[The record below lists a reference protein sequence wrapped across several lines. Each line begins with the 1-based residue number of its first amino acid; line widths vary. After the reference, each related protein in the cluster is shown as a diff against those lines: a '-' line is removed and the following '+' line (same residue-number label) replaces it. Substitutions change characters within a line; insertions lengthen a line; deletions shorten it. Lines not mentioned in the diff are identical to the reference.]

1 MKQQNLLCI
10 LLSLSILLILCTISP
25 THGQDY
31 AEYAR
36 GAGMARRRN
45 NRGPVAMAAATGI
58 FGGLVGSWF
67 ASNRLSKKHDK
78 EKKDLLQYIKLQ
90 DEIYK
95 ERDKQWQIEYRKLYA
110 MYDELE
116 KESVERDYEEFKA
129 PDTNNDD
136 MISRT
141 EFNTYVRKYLSS
153 FPELSEKDFPKFEE
167 FDLDKDGN
175 VSFEEWQ
182 QFLYQQKLL
191 EQQKA
196 KAGSSNKGGTNS
208 AYNELL
214 NALYEQSHSSDSF
227 NSLNKQISAGS
238 KGAATKGGAVGG
250 GRRGV

>member
-1 MKQQNLLCI
+1 M
-10 LLSLSILLILCTISP
+10 
-25 THGQDY
+25 
-31 AEYAR
+31 
-36 GAGMARRRN
+36 
-45 NRGPVAMAAATGI
+45 
-58 FGGLVGSWF
+58 
-67 ASNRLSKKHDK
+67 
-78 EKKDLLQYIKLQ
+78 Q

-95 ERDKQWQIEYRKLYA
+95 ERDKQWQVEYRKLYA
-110 MYDELE
+110 LYDELE
-116 KESVERDYEEFKA
+116 KESIERDYEEFKA

-167 FDLDKDGN
+167 FDLDHDGN

-196 KAGSSNKGGTNS
+196 KAGTGKSGTTS

-238 KGAATKGGAVGG
+238 KGTAAAAKGGAGAVGA
-250 GRRGV
+250 GRRAA